1 MSGVLWGEGRKCW
14 WWNVAWLSEPA
25 QVPRART
32 TSPRFPRELNVTFM
46 LILRGT
52 KRKLRASQQSSIRR
66 IRKGF
71 PGAAVLE
78 QEADACQMLASTVW
92 RGGGPLGPAFT
103 FRGHLMSLEEMV
115 CVQALDQPKDT
126 TLGLKKDYLPLTE
139 ALLCAGPK
147 VNMFPCPFILL
158 APLRRHYGHFPGEET
173 KALGRLQIQADKA
186 TRWQSRC

>member
-92 RGGGPLGPAFT
+92 RGGGASRTRLHFQGSPHESRGNGVCAGTGSAKRHHTRSKKKIICHSPRLCFVLGP
-103 FRGHLMSLEEMV
+103 
-115 CVQALDQPKDT
+115 K
-126 TLGLKKDYLPLTE
+126 LT
-139 ALLCAGPK
+139 C
-147 VNMFPCPFILL
+147 FPVL
-158 APLRRHYGHFPGEET
+158 
-173 KALGRLQIQADKA
+173 
-186 TRWQSRC
+186 SSS

>member
-25 QVPRART
+25 QVPGARP
-32 TSPRFPRELNVTFM
+32 SHRFPRELNVTFM

-52 KRKLRASQQSSIRR
+52 KRKLRTAQQSSITR

-92 RGGGPLGPAFT
+92 SVGGPLGPAFT
-103 FRGHLMSLEEMV
+103 FGGHLMSPEEMA
-115 CVQALDQPKDT
+115 CVQALDQPKT
-126 TLGLKKDYLPLTE
+126 PHS
-139 ALLCAGPK
+139 
-147 VNMFPCPFILL
+147 V
-158 APLRRHYGHFPGEET
+158 
-173 KALGRLQIQADKA
+173 
-186 TRWQSRC
+186 